1 MRLIRSVFF
10 GLLLCFSAC
19 QPSEIPLSAGH
30 RLSPFQSY
38 IPDTYQLSSPSG
50 EEPALSIQTKE
61 FIWDAQGTQLVGATP
76 ATGPEQ
82 QTGLG
87 LLIENAELITI
98 RNLEIMAYEVAILAR
113 NVQSLTL
120 DNCTIHYQKR
130 DLNHPLPEIAGIILE
145 NCPKVLIKNCR
156 IAHNQNGI
164 RCSGNTELQL
174 LQDTIL
180 GNTQW
185 GVVLEDKSSL
195 DMQQCLIR
203 HHFPKD
209 QEEWLSSKGPQRGA
223 IQIGAQSTVI
233 EIKDNLFSQNTPEL
247 WWENQKEKPEWSAR
261 FANNNESEYGFEGT
275 DNTPFLLHGPYGP
288 YEYTYPMIWERER
301 TEDRITFLMLGPKLG
316 NWKTTD
322 GYGWTSINPKT
333 GAFPNTLVA
342 GITDTTAYEL
352 QLEFIGQAFRLPN
365 GRWNP
370 KGKAYPFFF
379 TDLRK

>member
-1 MRLIRSVFF
+1 MRLIRTLFF
-10 GLLLCFSAC
+10 GLLLCLSAC
-19 QPSEIPLSAGH
+19 QPSEKPLSAGH
-30 RLSPFQSY
+30 RLSPLQSY
-38 IPDTYQLSSPSG
+38 LPGTYQLSSLSLDQ
-50 EEPALSIQTKE
+50 PALSIQTKE
-61 FIWDAQGTQLVGATP
+61 LIWDAQGTQLVGATP
-76 ATGPEQ
+76 ATRSDQ
-82 QTGLG
+82 QRGLG
-87 LLIENAELITI
+87 LLIEEAELVTI

-120 DNCTIHYQKR
+120 ENCTIHYQKR
-130 DLNHPLPEIAGIILE
+130 DLNDTLLEIAGIILE

-164 RCSGNTELQL
+164 RSSGNTDLQL

-185 GVVLEDKSSL
+185 GVVLEDESSL

-209 QEEWLSSKGPQRGA
+209 QEEWFSSENPQRGA
-223 IQIGAQSTVI
+223 IRIGAESELI
-233 EIKDNLFSQNTPEL
+233 ALKENLFSQNTPEL
-247 WWENQKEKPEWSAR
+247 WWEDQKKSPERKAR
-261 FANNNESEYGFEGT
+261 FANNNESEFGFEGT

-301 TEDRITFLMLGPKLG
+301 TEERMTFLLLGPKLG
-316 NWKTTD
+316 NWKSVD

-333 GAFPNTLVA
+333 GTFPNTLVA
-342 GITDTTAYEL
+342 GIADTTAYEL

-365 GRWNP
+365 GHWNP
-370 KGKAYPFFF
+370 KGKAYPFSF
-379 TDLRK
+379 TDLGK